1 MEQKLAE
8 WRAQQAAAEKKKK
21 QPSTVSGRWED
32 GGVFSGLWRR
42 LRPGRRAEAEQRES
56 HRDPPVKAAAVPG
69 LEAEGSICPTEAAGC
84 VRSPA
89 SGEAW
94 ERSRC
99 VAWEKEENDQ
109 NTFKEKSEEQTTEPD
124 RFIFT
129 ILTVL
134 KFLLWLVLLGLFIE
148 LEFGLVYFVLSLFYW
163 IYVGTREP
171 SEKEQ
176 GEVSAYSVFNPGCKA
191 IEGSLTAEQ
200 FERELQYR
208 PLAGR

>member
-1 MEQKLAE
+1 MERKLAE
-8 WRAQQAAAEKKKK
+8 WRAQQAAAAEKK
-21 QPSTVSGRWED
+21 PSAVSERREGG

-42 LRPGRRAEAEQRES
+42 LRPGRAEGEPRES

-69 LEAEGSICPTEAAGC
+69 LEAEGSSSPTEAAGR

-89 SGEAW
+89 SGEVW
-94 ERSRC
+94 EQSRC
-99 VAWEKEENDQ
+99 VAREKEENDQ
-109 NTFKEKSEEQTTEPD
+109 NSFKEKSAEQTMEPD
-124 RFIFT
+124 RFIFI

-148 LEFGLVYFVLSLFYW
+148 LEFGLVYFVLSMFYW
-163 IYVGTREP
+163 IYVGTRGP